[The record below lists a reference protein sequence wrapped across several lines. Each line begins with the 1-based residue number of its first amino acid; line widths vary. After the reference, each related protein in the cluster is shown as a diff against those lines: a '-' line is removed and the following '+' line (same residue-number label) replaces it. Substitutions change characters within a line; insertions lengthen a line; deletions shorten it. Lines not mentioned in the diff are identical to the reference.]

1 MPDTLPPI
9 KAYNKLEIRLLLK
22 DPTVNLSTLKNNQGQ
37 IVVPISNRSLKENLI
52 KYLKELD
59 IESEELYNSTRLFFP
74 QQVAFIFNKFL

>member
-1 MPDTLPPI
+1 MMATHPPI
-9 KAYNKLEIRLLLK
+9 KAYTKYELRLILK
-22 DPTVNLSTLKNNQGQ
+22 DPAVNLTTQKNDQGQ

>member
-1 MPDTLPPI
+1 MMVTHPPI
-9 KAYNKLEIRLLLK
+9 KAYTKYELRLILK
-22 DPTVNLSTLKNNQGQ
+22 DPAVNLTTQKNDQGQ

>member
-1 MPDTLPPI
+1 MPYTLPPI